1 MTIKVVIDD
10 TDATVSLNARK
21 SLDGN
26 LMIFDHDQI
35 DIVVMHEKKK
45 VVAFPKTDV
54 TEDVYTTQDR
64 LFSLLSKRGVISHE
78 SVQSGNIFNSLEGE
92 ILESNFANS
101 LQAAVYVISEFITTE
116 KETLDRAEKYQD
128 EIEKHLVNPA
138 DEHSTELGEVPQE
151 PEKGSIRPGY
161 YYTPLRYRY

>member
-1 MTIKVVIDD
+1 MTIKVTVEGP
-10 TDATVSLNARK
+10 DATVTLNARK

-35 DIVVMHEKKK
+35 DIVVMTEKKK
-45 VVAFPKTDV
+45 VVVFPKQNV
-54 TEDVYTTQDR
+54 TEDMYTTQDR
-64 LFSLLSKRGVISHE
+64 LFSLLTRRGIISQE
-78 SVQSGNIFNSLEGE
+78 TVQGGNIFNSLEGE
-92 ILESNFANS
+92 ILESSFADPV
-101 LQAAVYVISEFITTE
+101 QAAIYVISEFITTE
-116 KETLDRAEKYQD
+116 RETVDMAQQYQD
-128 EIEKHLVNPA
+128 EIEKHLADPS